1 LFNSIGVITA
11 IIILKPFTGIIEW
24 ITFELLHE
32 PKAFLVANTH
42 TFFNLF
48 NALLFLP
55 LTKYYVKF
63 LERLVPDRG
72 GKKYEGEH
80 LDRLLI
86 ETPMA
91 ALKAAT
97 QEVIYAAEV
106 ARGMLND
113 SMISLINDD
122 RSKIDLVLKNEEKIN
137 NMQTEIT
144 QYLVEIS
151 RKNLDS
157 YQSARI
163 PALMNSI
170 NNFERIGD
178 HCEDIIDLSQRKME
192 LKLHFS
198 DIGINELNILFNETA
213 LMMNE
218 CCMAYLKDDKE
229 TALLAASR
237 EDTIDDLS
245 DEFKEKHIQ
254 RLEEGICNVQ
264 AGVVFLDV
272 VTHLERI
279 ADHIHNICL
288 IIADIS
294 KIKTIRATDNDFI

>member
-1 LFNSIGVITA
+1 
-11 IIILKPFTGIIEW
+11 
-24 ITFELLHE
+24 
-32 PKAFLVANTH
+32 
-42 TFFNLF
+42 LF

-63 LERLVPDRG
+63 LERVVHDRG

-86 ETPMA
+86 DTPVA

-97 QEVIYAAEV
+97 QEVIYAAEI
-106 ARGMLND
+106 ARNMLND
-113 SMISLINDD
+113 SMVSLINDD
-122 RSKIDLVLKNEEKIN
+122 RSKIDIVLKNEEKIN
-137 NMQTEIT
+137 SMQPEIT

-151 RKNLDS
+151 RKNLDN

-192 LKLHFS
+192 MNIHFS
-198 DIGINELNILFNETA
+198 DIGMNELNILYSETA

-218 CCMAYLKDDKE
+218 CYMAYLEDNKE

-245 DEFKEKHIQ
+245 DEFKERHIQ
-254 RLEEGICNVQ
+254 RLEEGTCNVQ

-288 IIADIS
+288 IIADKD
-294 KIKTIRATDNDFI
+294 KIKTTRTIDND